1 MIGPL
6 AMTRSPIHTANAAP
20 PAGPYSQAIRAGDL
34 LFVSGQL
41 PLDSNGAL
49 VGAGDIKAQTRRALD
64 NIAAIL
70 REAGS
75 SLEQVVKTTVFLTNL
90 DDFAGMNEVY
100 ADVFQPPYPARS
112 TVEIGRLPGGML
124 LEIECIA
131 RIERTPL

>member
-1 MIGPL
+1 
-6 AMTRSPIHTANAAP
+6 MTRSPVHTTDAAP
-20 PAGPYSQAIRAGDL
+20 PAGPYSQVIRAGNM

-41 PLDSNGAL
+41 PLDPSGAL
-49 VGAGDIKAQTRRALD
+49 VGPGDIQAQTQRVLD

-75 SLEQVVKTTVFLTNL
+75 SLDEVVKTTVFLTNL
-90 DDFAGMNEVY
+90 DDFSGMNEVY
-100 ADVFQPPYPARS
+100 ASDFNPPYPARS

-131 RIERTPL
+131 LAERKTP

>member
-1 MIGPL
+1 
-6 AMTRSPIHTANAAP
+6 MTRSPVHTSDAAP
-20 PAGPYSQAIRAGDL
+20 PAGPYSQAVRAGNM

-41 PLDSNGAL
+41 PLDPSGAL
-49 VGAGDIKAQTRRALD
+49 VGAGDIKAQTQRVLD

-75 SLEQVVKTTVFLTNL
+75 SLDEVVKTTVFLTSL
-90 DDFAGMNEVY
+90 DDFSGMNEVY
-100 ADVFQPPYPARS
+100 ASAFKPPYPARS

-131 RIERTPL
+131 FAERKNP